1 MEKKLTKGISRGAIS
16 MNKIENLKYF
26 ISGEIVMS
34 MQPRQLR
41 FAGSRKSG
49 SKSACHGTRASPQPE
64 QMT

>member
-1 MEKKLTKGISRGAIS
+1 